1 MAERKLEFKDNIHLS
16 QLAVRVD
23 QEETD
28 YLFTLK
34 KGICDVTITLKIQ
47 DRWFITQNIN
57 NDIEAAEKNQFPLL

>member
-28 YLFTLK
+28 DDDMKYALCYFYQEY
-34 KGICDVTITLKIQ
+34 C
-47 DRWFITQNIN
+47 
-57 NDIEAAEKNQFPLL
+57 